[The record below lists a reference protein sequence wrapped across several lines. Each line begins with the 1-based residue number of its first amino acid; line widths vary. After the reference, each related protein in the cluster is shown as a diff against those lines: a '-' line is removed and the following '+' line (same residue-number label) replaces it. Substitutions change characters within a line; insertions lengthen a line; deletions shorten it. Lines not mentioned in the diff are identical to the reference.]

1 VSAPCQTPPVGPAPM
16 SVGQILDRIF
26 CLLRR
31 HFRLFLKISGVMA
44 AGMFATYLLFFG
56 LLFAFGVFHGFGH
69 QQPDPARVFAVM
81 IPAGL
86 LAWLLFMLVF
96 ALFDTAATYA
106 ALQADHGITLG
117 FREAYA
123 VAFRSPG
130 RFLWL
135 MILRVVRVGLPMIA
149 CYPGIAALV
158 LLALPRH
165 APPSPGQIVFVFPLI
180 ALGYL
185 GSLVYAVIMGL
196 RLALAVPACIEE
208 GVAGS
213 SALRRSITLTRNAK
227 GRIFLVMLVVYAAGY
242 GGLMVIQFAGFVV
255 GAVGALLLSLFH
267 LPVVGGFIALGVLIL
282 CVLGGMFAGMG
293 LLACGFAAGLA
304 VIYHDQR
311 RWMEG
316 VTAQP
321 AEEEPA

>member
-1 VSAPCQTPPVGPAPM
+1 MSAPFSSSPAGPPPLT
-16 SVGQILDRIF
+16 VGQILDRIF
-26 CLLRR
+26 CLLRG

-44 AGMFATYLLFFG
+44 AGMFVTYALFFG
-56 LLFAFGVFHGFGH
+56 VLFAFGVFHGFRA
-69 QQPDPARVFAVM
+69 QQPDPTRAFAVM

-96 ALFDTAATYA
+96 ALFETAATYA
-106 ALQADHGITLG
+106 ALQADHGVRVG
-117 FREAYA
+117 FRDAYA

-135 MILRVVRVGLPMIA
+135 MVLRVVRVGLPMIA
-149 CYPGIAALV
+149 CYAVMGALALLV
-158 LLALPRH
+158 LPKNS
-165 APPSPGQIVFVFPLI
+165 PPSPGLI
-180 ALGYL
+180 MVLIPTIGLGYL
-185 GSLVYAVIMGL
+185 GSLVYAVMMGL

-208 GVAGS
+208 DAAGGA
-213 SALRRSITLTRNAK
+213 ALRRSIILTRDAK

-242 GGLMVIQFAGFVV
+242 GGLMVLQFAGFVV

-267 LPVVGGFIALGVLIL
+267 LPVVGSVIAIGLLIL
-282 CVLGGMFAGMG
+282 CVLAGMFAGMG

-311 RWMEG
+311 RRMEG

-321 AEEEPA
+321 VAEPA